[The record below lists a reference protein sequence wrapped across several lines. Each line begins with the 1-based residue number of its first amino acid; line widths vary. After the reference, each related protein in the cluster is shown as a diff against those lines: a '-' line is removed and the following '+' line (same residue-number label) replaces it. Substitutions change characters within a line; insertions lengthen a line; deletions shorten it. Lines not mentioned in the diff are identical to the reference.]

1 MRYVFSEIP
10 NNEEG
15 RQLVSL
21 MRKYLNRNDYTLLQ
35 RGQFLQDGED
45 WRQHTHGQS
54 LAKSKCI
61 RVYIDRIEKSEPIPQ
76 APVQVSP
83 EEEPELPWFYQDLLE
98 KMLRMFHE
106 DRSQIQTI
114 SAAFNFM
121 SDRIDTL
128 EEKVEHLSDNVH

>member
-21 MRKYLNRNDYTLLQ
+21 MRKYLNRNDYTLRQ

-121 SDRIDTL
+121 SERIDTL